1 MKTQL
6 KVKKLFNDHQVK
18 DLRFFLNSFS
28 YTNQPLALTEISDY
42 KLLFDIIFSKE
53 IFNFVYDTF
62 NEEVFFYYNFVIQKN
77 NRNYLLNAKYHKD
90 SGKPHQSEIISKNN
104 NLLFKVGI
112 YLQKNEKKKGGGIDV
127 LKPMIFDDLSDKNKF
142 KNKLRALYY
151 MIQDKLFDTHLSTNS
166 GDGVIFNALMSHRT
180 SATDEKMNSELTDK
194 YAIYLQ
200 FINLNLIKDVLR
212 ATDAHNEFRNEDD
225 IKKNIIT
232 ISNKNRSFKVLNKEF
247 TKKISYYLGL

>member
-104 NLLFKVGI
+104 NLLFKV
-112 YLQKNEKKKGGGIDV
+112 
-127 LKPMIFDDLSDKNKF
+127 
-142 KNKLRALYY
+142 
-151 MIQDKLFDTHLSTNS
+151 
-166 GDGVIFNALMSHRT
+166 
-180 SATDEKMNSELTDK
+180 
-194 YAIYLQ
+194 
-200 FINLNLIKDVLR
+200 
-212 ATDAHNEFRNEDD
+212 
-225 IKKNIIT
+225 
-232 ISNKNRSFKVLNKEF
+232 
-247 TKKISYYLGL
+247 